1 MTDRAR
7 TRLHAPEAQGVTF
20 VELFFDLV
28 FVFAVTQVTALTA
41 HNLTPDG
48 VLRSLVLFWLIW
60 WAWTQFTWTLN
71 PADTTHV
78 VVRVIT
84 LAATAA
90 AFVMATTVSQA
101 FLDDGVWFAIPYLVV
116 RILGLSLQV
125 LVEIERTD
133 DLRAAGI
140 WRWAGVSGIG
150 LALVLLGALADPS
163 IRPLIWVLA
172 ILTDLLATQAA
183 RGRTWDIHVGHIA
196 ERHALFVIIALGE
209 SLIVAGTAVAAQERT
224 VALAA
229 DSALALLI
237 ACLLWWTYFGWFK
250 EGLEEQVGDAAPRDV
265 GVRVRDAYSLG
276 HFPML
281 SGIIGFAVGIEEIVA
296 HPGDPLHTEV
306 LIALGSGVAL
316 FVGFSAIVYWRISGA
331 ILVARVVAVFVIA
344 AGLVLVGSLPPAWPL
359 AVVAIALTVVV
370 VWEHR
375 RPPVGEPIVADDAAF
390 A

>member
-1 MTDRAR
+1 MTAQAHS
-7 TRLHAPEAQGVTF
+7 RLHAPEEQGVTF

-41 HNLTPDG
+41 QNLTLDG

-60 WAWTQFTWTLN
+60 WGWTQFTWTLN

-90 AFVMATTVSQA
+90 AFVMACSVQQA
-101 FLDDGVWFAIPYLVV
+101 FLDGALWFAVPYLVV

-125 LVEIERTD
+125 MVDIERTD
-133 DLRAAGI
+133 DYRAGI
-140 WRWAGVSGIG
+140 WQWAGMSAIG
-150 LALVLLGALADPS
+150 LGFVLAGAIADPS
-163 IRPLIWVLA
+163 IRPFIWVLA

-183 RGRTWDIHVGHIA
+183 SGRTWDIHMGHIA

-209 SLIVAGTAVAAQERT
+209 SLIVAGTAVATHERT
-224 VALAA
+224 LELAVDA
-229 DSALALLI
+229 AGALLI

-250 EGLEEQVGDAAPRDV
+250 EGLEEQLEDTAPGDV
-265 GVRVRDAYSLG
+265 GVRVRDVYSLG

-281 SGIIGFAVGIEEIVA
+281 VGIIGFAVGIEEIVA
-296 HPGDPLHTEV
+296 HPGDPLHSEV
-306 LIALGSGVAL
+306 LIALGTGVTL
-316 FVGFSAIVYWRISGA
+316 FVGLSVVVFWRVSGTILAARLVA
-331 ILVARVVAVFVIA
+331 ILVMA
-344 AGLVLVGSLPPAWPL
+344 AGLALVSSLPPAWPL
-359 AVVAIALTVVV
+359 AVIATALTALVA
-370 VWEHR
+370 WEYR
-375 RPPVGEPIVADDAAF
+375 RPPAGEPAFEDAAV

>member
-84 LAATAA
+84 LAATAG

-140 WRWAGVSGIG
+140 WRWAGVSAIG
-150 LALVLLGALADPS
+150 LALVLGGALADPS

-183 RGRTWDIHVGHIA
+183 GGRTWDIHVGHIA
-196 ERHALFVIIALGE
+196 ERHALFVIIAVGE
-209 SLIVAGTAVAAQERT
+209 SLIVAGTAVAAHERT

-229 DSALALLI
+229 DTALALLI

-250 EGLEEQVGDAAPRDV
+250 EGLEEEVEASAPRDV

-281 SGIIGFAVGIEEIVA
+281 FGIIGFAVGIEEIVA

-306 LIALGSGVAL
+306 LIALGTGIGL
-316 FVGFSAIVYWRISGA
+316 FVGFSAIVYWRISGT
-331 ILVARVVAVFVIA
+331 ILVVRLAALLVIA
-344 AGLVLVGSLPPAWPL
+344 AGLVIVSSLPPVWPL
-359 AVVAIALTVVV
+359 TVVAIGLTAVV
-370 VWEHR
+370 VWEQR
-375 RPPVGEPIVADDAAF
+375 RPPVGEPVLEEDAAF

>member
-1 MTDRAR
+1 MTAQAPS
-7 TRLHAPEAQGVTF
+7 RLHAPEAQGVTF

-41 HNLTPDG
+41 QNLTPDG

-78 VVRVIT
+78 VVRVVT

-90 AFVMATTVSQA
+90 AFVMATSVQQA
-101 FLDDGVWFAIPYLVV
+101 FLDGALWFAVPYLVV

-125 LVEIERTD
+125 MVDIERTD
-133 DLRAAGI
+133 DYRAGI
-140 WRWAGVSGIG
+140 WRWAGMSAIG
-150 LALVLLGALADPS
+150 LALVLAGALADPS
-163 IRPLIWVLA
+163 IRPFIWVLA

-183 RGRTWDIHVGHIA
+183 SGRTWDIHMGHIA

-209 SLIVAGTAVAAQERT
+209 SLIVAGTAVAAHERT
-224 VALAA
+224 LELAVDA
-229 DSALALLI
+229 AGALLI

-250 EGLEEQVGDAAPRDV
+250 EGLEEQLEDTAPGDV

-281 SGIIGFAVGIEEIVA
+281 FGIIGFAVGIEEIVA
-296 HPGDPLHTEV
+296 HPGDPLHSEV

-316 FVGFSAIVYWRISGA
+316 FVGLSAIVYWRISGT
-331 ILVARVVAVFVIA
+331 ILVARLVALLGMA
-344 AGLVLVGSLPPAWPL
+344 AGLVVVSSQPPAWPL
-359 AVVAIALTVVV
+359 AVVAIALTAVVA
-370 VWEHR
+370 WEYR
-375 RPPVGEPIVADDAAF
+375 RPPAARTLKG
-390 A
+390 AAIA